1 MACVYEYERCRWV
14 HINQILYVCAQLMC
28 FVSILLCTCLQ
39 EYDCLMVDEIND
51 VRIIGVITAVVMMA
65 VALAGLS
72 WESKVTRQ
80 FIRSINQ
87 SVFTYIRQ
95 PEPIQARPIHIKR
108 KKRAFT
114 TLYKITTQT
123 NEKRVKLSRYWS
135 ETSAAEVHT
144 YIFQLFPQIVA
155 ELIHSTSW

>member
-1 MACVYEYERCRWV
+1 MY
-14 HINQILYVCAQLMC
+14 

-87 SVFTYIRQ
+87 SVFIYIRQ

-108 KKRAFT
+108 IKKSTYNTVQYYHTDRREKRETKSLLERDICCRSSHLYLSAISSNRGRANSLNIMV
-114 TLYKITTQT
+114 TLYNLLYLKNILTHFT
-123 NEKRVKLSRYWS
+123 
-135 ETSAAEVHT
+135 
-144 YIFQLFPQIVA
+144 
-155 ELIHSTSW
+155 